1 VIGAIKMNDYKG
13 ISQKLLRFQDDLR
26 QIGSVA
32 CGAKIGSIPVAP
44 TSLRLLLASYGWA
57 SHPQSYRSEANE
69 GCHAVAVW
77 RRRALSV
84 LAPPRNQ
91 LHEIP
96 GMFRSA
102 IAAQGVE

>member
-44 TSLRLLLASYGWA
+44 TSLRLLRKLRLGKPHSV
-57 SHPQSYRSEANE
+57 RS
-69 GCHAVAVW
+69 
-77 RRRALSV
+77 
-84 LAPPRNQ
+84 
-91 LHEIP
+91 
-96 GMFRSA
+96 
-102 IAAQGVE
+102 